1 MATVGARSCS
11 AHDVRTR
18 RLDRFRFR
26 VKRAPHVRLDDR
38 RSRRSSA
45 TGVRVKP
52 TQRVAVTARATLD
65 GSGSQRKDH
74 RVGFVLVTHTSYCFG
89 TPSHL
94 ARRTSHLPG
103 NNAAG
108 DASTRALDAS
118 STAASS
124 SSSLPNSLPA
134 WRRNASVG
142 CVMLA
147 VFLHLLGFT
156 VTGPITPSLVAHF
169 GLQNAQVGYLTSAYP
184 LGMFFAL
191 FLWPRLSDKVGRKP
205 VLAASL
211 FGVGC
216 GLVAQSRCI
225 EQGGSLSAFLW
236 LRVASG
242 AFAGASPIVK
252 VRGFPTHHTPPP
264 CLLPCM
270 EYRAYPFQSLIHIT
284 REYITSRLFAHTA
297 RLKTDPFGVNRTRR
311 TSRTSRPSN
320 SSRSSWRGGKRCV
333 RWRSSRAP
341 RWGGG
346 SSLARNHYP
355 NASGSPGT

>member
-1 MATVGARSCS
+1 LLTRNLRANITARTTGLTVWRERGEAKARPWRGVRDVCVMLPVGMATVGARSCS

-18 RLDRFRFR
+18 RLDRFRF
-26 VKRAPHVRLDDR
+26 
-38 RSRRSSA
+38 SA

-264 CLLPCM
+264 
-270 EYRAYPFQSLIHIT
+270 
-284 REYITSRLFAHTA
+284 
-297 RLKTDPFGVNRTRR
+297 
-311 TSRTSRPSN
+311 
-320 SSRSSWRGGKRCV
+320 
-333 RWRSSRAP
+333 
-341 RWGGG
+341 
-346 SSLARNHYP
+346 
-355 NASGSPGT
+355 